1 MVIETASRR
10 KVLRTHASR
19 QHILRFREGYAR
31 KCDYDYR
38 PRLGLNIEDEGW
50 MNRENVQHEHEE
62 NQPGPQQKEE
72 VVERKQK
79 KGGDQAKVRNIT
91 SDIQNNTYRP
101 KKTQQTADGDEQ
113 TGWRG

>member
-1 MVIETASRR
+1 
-10 KVLRTHASR
+10 
-19 QHILRFREGYAR
+19 
-31 KCDYDYR
+31 
-38 PRLGLNIEDEGW
+38 

-101 KKTQQTADGDEQ
+101 KKRHNQRLMGMNKQVGGVEEP
-113 TGWRG
+113 R